1 MARTLQ
7 VYQSLWAMQPHDAS
21 GKILPYEAIVE
32 KVADAGFAGMALDFG
47 VTSEA
52 DIRRILP
59 MMADAGLRPFLVDF
73 PKTIEGL
80 RPVLRMAREH
90 DAPFVVVIGQ
100 VMPLSVDGMIP
111 VIRAWIAMSEEEGM
125 PIQFETHR
133 NCITNDL
140 YTTLTLLDAI
150 PEMRMCADLSH
161 YLVEREIPFPI
172 SPREQGY
179 IRRILERSDSFQG
192 RVAGRQQIQLPLA
205 FPQSQQW
212 VELFKGW
219 WRDGFA
225 SWQQRNAEGEC
236 VFLCELGPPEY
247 ALTGPD
253 GREMSSR
260 WEEALTIRDWVQQI
274 WADLE
279 AEPG

>member
-32 KVADAGFAGMALDFG
+32 KVADAGFAGMALYFG

-80 RPVLRMAREH
+80 RPVLRLAREH

-172 SPREQGY
+172 SPREQGH

>member
-205 FPQSQQW
+205 FAQSQQW